1 MTEHLWPFLR
11 LRAATDEA
19 LIEAYR
25 QVYIETYVRTGD
37 GKTIEI
43 FDWMGNQ
50 VLFNPRTFDHAFSE
64 STDYRFGNGSHDVPF
79 SKKRARRILW
89 IKEVL
94 AASKGCIERRNQ
106 YRKDSRGRIKKRR
119 VLIVVE
125 ERYVVVLGERAK
137 RKETK
142 MLEFIT
148 AFPADES
155 YLKKIRQ
162 ESALM
167 EIKNPSLNGD

>member
-1 MTEHLWPFLR
+1 MTEHLWPLLR
-11 LRAATDEA
+11 LRAATDDA

-25 QVYIETYVRTGD
+25 RVYIETYVRTSD
-37 GKTIEI
+37 GKVVEI
-43 FDWMGNQ
+43 FDWMGNK

-64 STDYRFGNGSHDVPF
+64 STDYRFGDGSHDVPF
-79 SKKRARRILW
+79 SNKRARCILW

-94 AASKGCIERRNQ
+94 AASKGCIERRQQ
-106 YRKDSRGRIKKRR
+106 YRKDSRGRNKKRR
-119 VLIVVE
+119 ILIVVE
-125 ERYVVVLGERAK
+125 EKYVVVLEEL
-137 RKETK
+137 KEVK
-142 MLEFIT
+142 VFEFIT

-162 ESALM
+162 ESGLM

>member
-11 LRAATDEA
+11 LQAATDEA
-19 LIEAYR
+19 LVEAYR
-25 QVYIETYVRTGD
+25 RVYIETYVRTSD
-37 GKTIEI
+37 GKGVEL
-43 FDWMGNQ
+43 FDWMGNK

-64 STDYRFGNGSHDVPF
+64 STDYRFGGGSHDVPF
-79 SKKRARRILW
+79 SKRRARCILW

-94 AASKGCIERRNQ
+94 AASKGCIERRHQ
-106 YRKDSRGRIKKRR
+106 LRQDSRGRRKKRR
-119 VLIVVE
+119 ILIVVE
-125 ERYVVVLGERAK
+125 ERYVVVLEEREEQK
-137 RKETK
+137 V
-142 MLEFIT
+142 LEFIT

-162 ESALM
+162 ESGLM